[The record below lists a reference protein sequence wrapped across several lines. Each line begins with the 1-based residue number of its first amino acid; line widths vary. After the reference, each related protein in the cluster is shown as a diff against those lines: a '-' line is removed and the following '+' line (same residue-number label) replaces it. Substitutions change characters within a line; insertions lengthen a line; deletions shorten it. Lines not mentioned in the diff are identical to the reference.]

1 MLGYPPYRNDLASG
15 RIVPASWEED
25 TARVKALGDLTIL
38 DLSRVLAGPFCTQ
51 VLSDLGATV
60 WKIESP
66 RGDDTRRLG
75 PPFIETESSYYLSIN
90 RGKKSVCVN
99 LKDPRGQSLVQ
110 RMAQT
115 ADVVVENFKTGDL
128 ARYGLDYQSIERVN
142 PKIVYASIT
151 GYGHTGPRANEPGVD
166 TSLQGMIGLMSV
178 TGEPDRPPSKVG
190 VAMIDLL
197 TGLLSAAGIMAA
209 LIERD
214 KSGHGQHIDLS
225 LFDTGIMGMV
235 NVAQNYIATGNPPE
249 RYGSAHPQ
257 ICPYQAFE
265 AKDGRWFMLAV
276 MNDGMFRKLG
286 PLIDRPGIHEDPRFE
301 TNAARLAHSSDL
313 LPILVERFSTKRRS
327 EWIAML
333 NESGIT
339 AAPINTFDE
348 TLQDPQ
354 AAARRV
360 VWNVQH
366 PTIGELP
373 LMANALQYMSRTPAA
388 PQGPPP
394 LLGEHTR
401 EVLSQF
407 LSAEELDD
415 YERAGVVGPAV
426 R

>member
-1 MLGYPPYRNDLASG
+1 MRA
-15 RIVPASWEED
+15 
-25 TARVKALGDLTIL
+25 ALGGLKVL

-51 VLSDLGATV
+51 ILSDLGATV

-75 PPFIETESSYYLSIN
+75 PPFMQTESSYYLSIN

-99 LKDPRGQSLVQ
+99 LKDPRGRSLVQ
-110 RMAQT
+110 QMAVG
-115 ADVVVENFKTGDL
+115 ADVLVENFKTGDL
-128 ARYGLDYQSIERVN
+128 ARYGLDYESVNRVN
-142 PKIVYASIT
+142 PGIVYASIT

-178 TGEPDRPPSKVG
+178 TGEPERPPSKVG

-197 TGLLSAAGIMAA
+197 TGVLSVTGILAA
-209 LIERD
+209 LRERD
-214 KSGHGQHIDLS
+214 RSGLGQHIDLS
-225 LFDTGIMGMV
+225 LFDTGVMGMV
-235 NVAQNYIATGNPPE
+235 NVAQNFIATGEAPR

-276 MNDGMFRKLG
+276 MNDRMFRRLA
-286 PLIDRPGIHEDPRFE
+286 PLIGRPAMHRDPKFA
-301 TNAARLAHSSDL
+301 TNAARLAHKDEL
-313 LPILVERFSTKRRS
+313 IPTLAERFLTKNR
-327 EWIAML
+327 EAWTQAL
-333 NESGIT
+333 TDAGIT
-339 AAPINTFDE
+339 SAPINTFDE
-348 TLQDPQ
+348 TLGDRQ
-354 AAARRV
+354 ARARRV
-360 VWNVQH
+360 VWNVEH

-388 PQGPPP
+388 AQGPPP

-401 EVLSQF
+401 EVLSLF
-407 LSAEELDD
+407 LSDETLDE
-415 YERAGVVGPAV
+415 YEQAGVIGAEG